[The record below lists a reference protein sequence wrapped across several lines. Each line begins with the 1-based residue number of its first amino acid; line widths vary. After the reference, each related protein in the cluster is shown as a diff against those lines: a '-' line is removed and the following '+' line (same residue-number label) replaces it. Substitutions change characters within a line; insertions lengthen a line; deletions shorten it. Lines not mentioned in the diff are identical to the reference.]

1 MQLPKVHW
9 NTFVY
14 VTAFLKE
21 LLNNSD
27 MNKMDAKLLGELEVT
42 IMSSCVLVA
51 SLFGPVIL
59 RASRGSSAEKSKRTL
74 SSEKKRKVAFLY
86 QCLVND
92 L

>member
-1 MQLPKVHW
+1 
-9 NTFVY
+9 VY

-27 MNKMDAKLLGELEVT
+27 MNKMDAKLLGEFEVT
-42 IMSSCVLVA
+42 IIVNHVIMCVLVA

-59 RASRGSSAEKSKRTL
+59 RPSRASSAEKSKRTL